1 MIRGNGIKM
10 KTIKQVQELLRLSL
24 SYTYALLSKMGIKPR
39 KRDGKVLTITQNQ
52 FERVK
57 KYIDKRNKRRSEE
70 KSLEFFRKEYKQV
83 SKKLDEIEKKVKA
96 QRKKNRELKRVG
108 KKQLSAIKKKIAQDE
123 KYCKKV
129 LRDCKNR
136 GKKKKI
142 SDMERQ
148 YYGY

>member
-1 MIRGNGIKM
+1 M
-10 KTIKQVQELLRLSL
+10 KTIKQVQSSLRLSL
-24 SYTYALLSKMGIKPR
+24 SYTYALLQKMGIKPR

-70 KSLEFFRKEYKQV
+70 KSIEFFRKEYKQV
-83 SKKLDEIEKKVKA
+83 SRKLDEIEKKVKA

-108 KKQLSAIKKKIAQDE
+108 KKKLSEIKKKIAQDE